1 MGTIDLPKSPNVFH
15 PEKPSAV
22 GSRNSLAQE
31 YRDQQA
37 EVNQLLEEETNKVI
51 HHLTARL
58 PKDVLERL
66 DVMGGM
72 KEKLYN
78 YFNQNY
84 QNMFNRYMVTSED
97 EMVKKVRNFIDKEE
111 TKVLARYTPKEIADL
126 LDAVG
131 GADRFNTGEI
141 EKSMVNMY
149 GHLQGHIQRGVN
161 ELETHTNTILRQ
173 KTDTGAFVRGENAY
187 SIVKCAFKD
196 NLLKPKTVS
205 DVKLSVNILDSEL
218 ISPIFHYQ
226 VTVEY
231 LIKDILSKHLLDSI
245 DQTIETIKDERVDSG
260 VEELSDSEIIFSKI
274 AQIPNFTDDDV
285 DNPKSKR
292 YTDVAKLILDKIDG
306 LRAEIDPESFDQ
318 MNMRENIKKI
328 VDIENIR
335 NRGFNTAINS
345 ITSILDTSKMG
356 YQYIENLKNARQ
368 VVIREYEDSD
378 VANLPDE
385 RYQIVLRYFDNAQL
399 IEDRKAYDVQ
409 IKSFETEIQH
419 LWDVLEV
426 IYQDSKSSLKVT
438 DFTDLAKK
446 NKSKIKTR
454 IKDKTGEP
462 LYEDIA
468 KVWDEISFVNVA
480 ETEVERSNRTYL
492 FEKDRIRQKIILMRN
507 RMKSMYDYLYPV
519 ERRIMEDRLAF
530 LEREYNRFEYMINPY
545 HLNPGILLDVDI
557 TSIKRKKATLDAM
570 ANVLNEF
577 LHGVSKGF
585 QDAAF
590 ASYSRRRSTVRE
602 DITQSF
608 SSSTDER
615 PKSGES
621 SSTSTYLD
629 LINSESEGAA
639 DTPKQAPKAIAAP
652 KRGQSTGVKAAAST
666 KNNGGSTRGRPAAKA
681 KAGASGRGSSGRG
694 GGAAGRGRGRPRGRD
709 SGLREV

>member
-1 MGTIDLPKSPNVFH
+1 MGAIDLPKSPNVFH

-37 EVNQLLEEETNKVI
+37 EVNLLLEEETNKVI

-66 DVMGGM
+66 DVMGSL

-111 TKVLARYTPKEIADL
+111 TKVLTRYTPKEVADL

-131 GADRFNTGEI
+131 GADKVNTGEI

-161 ELETHTNTILRQ
+161 ELETHTNSILRQ

-196 NLLKPKTVS
+196 NQLKPKTVT
-205 DVKLSVNILDSEL
+205 DVKLSVNIIESEL

-231 LIKDILSKHLLDSI
+231 IIKDLVAKHII
-245 DQTIETIKDERVDSG
+245 DCIDKIVEDVKDERINKG
-260 VEELSDSEIIFSKI
+260 EEELSDSEIIFSKV
-274 AQIPNFTDDDV
+274 NKVENYTDDDTE
-285 DNPKSKR
+285 NPKAKR
-292 YTDVAKLILDKIDG
+292 YSYVAKALLERVSD
-306 LRAEIDPESFDQ
+306 LRAEIDPEAYDSF
-318 MNMRENIKKI
+318 NIRENIKKI
-328 VDIENIR
+328 IDIENIR

-345 ITSILDTSKMG
+345 ITSILDTSRMG
-356 YQYIENLKNARQ
+356 YQYIENLKNARELI
-368 VVIREYEDSD
+368 IREYEDSD
-378 VANLPDE
+378 VVHLPDE
-385 RYQIVLRYFDNAQL
+385 RYQIKMRFFDNAQL

-409 IKSFETEIQH
+409 IKSFETEVQH

-426 IYQDSKSSLKVT
+426 IYQKDWKKSFAVN
-438 DFTDLAKK
+438 DFEDLAAK
-446 NKSKIKTR
+446 NKSRIKTN
-454 IKDKTGEP
+454 IKDKSGEP
-462 LYEDIA
+462 LYEDTA
-468 KVWDEISFVNVA
+468 KVWDEISFVKPV
-480 ETEVERSNRTYL
+480 ETEVEKSNRNYV
-492 FEKDRIRQKIILMRN
+492 FEKDRIRTKIIRMRD
-507 RMKSMYDYLYPV
+507 RMTKMYDFQYPA
-519 ERRIMEDRLAF
+519 ERRVMEERLNW
-530 LEREYNRFEYMINPY
+530 LEGEYFRFEYMINPY
-545 HLNPGILLDVDI
+545 HLQPGLLLDVDI
-557 TSIKRKKATLDAM
+557 TSIKRKKITLDAM

-585 QDAAF
+585 ADAAF
-590 ASYSRRRSTVRE
+590 ASFSRRRSTVRE
-602 DITQSF
+602 DINQSF
-608 SSSTDER
+608 SSVATE
-615 PKSGES
+615 ES
-621 SSTSTYLD
+621 SPSV
-629 LINSESEGAA
+629 EQAVAA
-639 DTPKQAPKAIAAP
+639 PRAAIAAP
-652 KRGQSTGVKAAAST
+652 KSAAPVAASS
-666 KNNGGSTRGRPAAKA
+666 KKKGVVDSKSKA
-681 KAGASGRGSSGRG
+681 KKPARG
-694 GGAAGRGRGRPRGRD
+694 GG
-709 SGLREV
+709 SGLAEI